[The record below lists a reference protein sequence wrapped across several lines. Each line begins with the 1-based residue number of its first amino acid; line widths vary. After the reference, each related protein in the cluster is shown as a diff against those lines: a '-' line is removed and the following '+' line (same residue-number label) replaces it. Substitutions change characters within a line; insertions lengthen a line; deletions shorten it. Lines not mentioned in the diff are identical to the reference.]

1 MIRRIGILTVLGLG
15 IGLVVGVLAVAFVEI
30 VLGLNRFI
38 FVTPESRAGVDRG
51 LLVAVTL
58 GAPTIAGAVL
68 GFLSRYLPEQ
78 RFHGVADAVGSAQ
91 SLDAK
96 MPVRSGILSTVAALL
111 SLGSGASV
119 GQYGPLAHMGATAG
133 SWLSRTTGDDRSLR
147 TIGIGCGAAA
157 AISAAF
163 HAPIAGVVFA
173 REVVLRHNSVRAFAP
188 IAIAATLGYIVAHK
202 IFDRTPLFHV
212 GEIVV
217 PSPLEYL
224 AFIAIGIAGAFVA
237 VAYMRAV
244 LLAESI
250 AARLR
255 WPAPL
260 KTALAGLA
268 LGIVALQV
276 PEVLGIGQEVLR
288 LAMTGETMGAAE
300 LSGLLLA
307 KLAMTALCLGFGFAG
322 GVFSPA
328 LLIGTLFGA
337 LVGSGAEWLVPE
349 LHSHIVAYAVCG
361 MVAVTSPVIGAPL
374 TAVLIVFELTQ
385 NFDLAAAALV
395 SVACA
400 NLVGYRIF
408 GRSFFD
414 KQLEMRGFDL
424 RLGRD
429 KVTAQQHTIRPL
441 ISHDYT
447 RCTTDQPLAE
457 IRDAL
462 IADKRGTA
470 YIVDATGA
478 FAGTLSLHQLVEL
491 VAAGVALEDPAG
503 PHVRTTD
510 AALGP
515 DTSIWT
521 AMAAVEGCHG
531 GSVAVVDDELLVG
544 VLFENE
550 VVSAYLEILDG
561 IRRDEHAVL

>member
-1 MIRRIGILTVLGLG
+1 M
-15 IGLVVGVLAVAFVEI
+15 
-30 VLGLNRFI
+30 
-38 FVTPESRAGVDRG
+38 
-51 LLVAVTL
+51 
-58 GAPTIAGAVL
+58 
-68 GFLSRYLPEQ
+68 
-78 RFHGVADAVGSAQ
+78 
-91 SLDAK
+91 
-96 MPVRSGILSTVAALL
+96 
-111 SLGSGASV
+111 GASV
-119 GQYGPLAHMGATAG
+119 G
-133 SWLSRTTGDDRSLR
+133 SWLSRLTEDDRSLR

-202 IFDRTPLFHV
+202 IFDRTPLFRV
-212 GEIVV
+212 ADLVV

-224 AFIAIGIAGAFVA
+224 AFIAIGIAGALVA
-237 VAYMRAV
+237 VAYMRAIV
-244 LLAESI
+244 FAGDI

-276 PEVLGIGQEVLR
+276 PDVLGIGQEVLQ
-288 LAMTGETMGAAE
+288 LAMTGETMSAAE
-300 LSGLLLA
+300 LGWLLLA

-337 LVGSGAEWLVPE
+337 LIGSGAEWLVPE

-414 KQLEMRGFDL
+414 KQLELRGFDL

-429 KVTAQQHTIRPL
+429 KVTAQQHSIRPL

-447 RCTTDQPLAE
+447 RCTTGQPLAE

-470 YIVDATGA
+470 YIVDDVGA
-478 FAGTLSLHQLVEL
+478 FAGTLSLHRLVEL
-491 VAAGVALEDPAG
+491 VGAGIALEEPAG
-503 PHVRTTD
+503 PHAQTATAPLDSD
-510 AALGP
+510 A
-515 DTSIWT
+515 SIWT
-521 AMAAVEGCHG
+521 AMAAVEGCDG

-544 VLFENE
+544 VLFETD
-550 VVSAYLEILDG
+550 VVNTYLKILDG
-561 IRRDEHAVL
+561 IRRDEHAAL

>member
-1 MIRRIGILTVLGLG
+1 MIRRISILTILGLG
-15 IGLVVGVLAVAFVEI
+15 IGIVVGVLAVGFVEV
-30 VLGLNRFI
+30 VLGLNRLI
-38 FVTPESRAGVDRG
+38 LVTPESRAGVDRG
-51 LLVAVTL
+51 MLVAVTL
-58 GAPTIAGAVL
+58 GAPTIAGAVV
-68 GFLSRYLPEQ
+68 GFLSRYLPEH
-78 RFHGVADAVGSAQ
+78 RFHGVVDAIGSAQ

-96 MPVRSGILSTVAALL
+96 MPVRSGVLSAVAAVF

-119 GQYGPLAHMGATAG
+119 GQYGPLAHMGASAG
-133 SWLSRTTGDDRSLR
+133 SWLSRVTGDDRSLR

-202 IFDRTPLFHV
+202 IFDRTPLFRV
-212 GEIVV
+212 AEVVV

-224 AFIAIGIAGAFVA
+224 AFIAIGIAGALVA
-237 VAYMRAV
+237 VAYMRAI
-244 LLAESI
+244 LLAEDF

-255 WPAPL
+255 WPVPL

-288 LAMTGETMGAAE
+288 LAMTGETMSAAE
-300 LSGLLLA
+300 LAWLLLA
-307 KLAMTALCLGFGFAG
+307 KLAVTALCLGFGFAG

-337 LVGSGAEWLVPE
+337 LIGSGAEWFVPGV
-349 LHSHIVAYAVCG
+349 HSHIVAYAVCG

-414 KQLEMRGFDL
+414 KQLELRGFDL
-424 RLGRD
+424 SLGRD
-429 KVTAQQHTIRPL
+429 KVTAQQHTVRPL

-447 RCTTDQPLAE
+447 RCTAEQGLAE

-462 IADKRGTA
+462 IADKHGKA
-470 YIVDATGA
+470 YIVDAVGA
-478 FAGTLSLHQLVEL
+478 FVGTLSLHQLAAL
-491 VAAGVALEDPAG
+491 VAAGVALEEPAG
-503 PHVRTTD
+503 QHAQTT
-510 AALGP
+510 AVSIGP
-515 DTSIWT
+515 DASIWT
-521 AMAAVEGCHG
+521 AMAAVEGCDG

-550 VVSAYLEILDG
+550 VVNAYLQILDG